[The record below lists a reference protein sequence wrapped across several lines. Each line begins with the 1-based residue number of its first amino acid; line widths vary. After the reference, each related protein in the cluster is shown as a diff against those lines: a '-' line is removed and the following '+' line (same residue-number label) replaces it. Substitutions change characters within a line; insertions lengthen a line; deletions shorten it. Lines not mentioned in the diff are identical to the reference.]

1 MGRTR
6 FQGYMSE
13 DSPLFFATVIHNNLR
28 WKSTHLCHVLHRS
41 SENKDV
47 GTKEMK
53 VKFYY
58 ISLIFDFIST

>member
-1 MGRTR
+1 
-6 FQGYMSE
+6 MSE

-47 GTKEMK
+47 EMKEMK
-53 VKFYY
+53 VKFHY